1 MSGTP
6 FIAKCTLLIYTVAND
21 AGAGACACASVVI
34 IIVVIITI
42 TTIIAFRVVVDLF
55 GLL

>member
-1 MSGTP
+1 MSGTS
-6 FIAKCTLLIYTVAND
+6 FIAKCTLLIYTVATD
-21 AGAGACACASVVI
+21 AGACAGACASVV